1 VNLEFHWRMLQG
13 GERLGVT
20 RLAQMTL
27 DEAALPDL
35 AAQTAFCRS
44 AVAAGISSLLVDL
57 SYAKPDPM
65 LLAAALAVRVPAVRL
80 MVAVRSG
87 LLSPTLFT
95 QQVNTFSQLSAR
107 RICLNVV
114 AGYSP
119 EEQGYYGDFLSHDE
133 RYARTEEFLEIC
145 NRIWD
150 GGAVTF
156 HGRYMEVNEARIATP
171 FADGGGKRPE
181 IFVGGNSDSA
191 RDLAISQG
199 SCWMRIA
206 DSLDAVRTSVGPVVA
221 SGKQVGL
228 RLSIICA
235 TTRQEALRQAGE
247 LVQGVKQNGESA
259 SAEHSFVRNTD
270 SRSIR
275 QAWHMAAQ
283 EWLSPILWTG
293 AVRTHGA
300 PAIALVGD
308 PDEVAAALI
317 EYGDV
322 GVSQFILSG
331 WPKEES
337 MLFFGREVI
346 PRVRQIEAQRLRT
359 DE

>member
-1 VNLEFHWRMLQG
+1 MLQG
-13 GERLGVT
+13 GEHLGVT

-35 AAQTAFCRS
+35 PAQTAFCQS
-44 AVAAGISSLLVDL
+44 AAAAGISSLLVDL

-65 LLAAALAVRVPAVRL
+65 LLAATLAMRVPDIRL

-87 LLSPTLFT
+87 LLSPTLFA
-95 QQVNTFSQLSAR
+95 QQVNTFSQLTAQ

-145 NRIWD
+145 NRLWD
-150 GGAVTF
+150 LTPVTLR
-156 HGRYMEVNEARIATP
+156 GRYMEVSEARIATP
-171 FADGGGKRPE
+171 FADSAGKRPE
-181 IFVGGNSDSA
+181 IFIGGNSDSA
-191 RDLAISQG
+191 RDLAIRQG
-199 SCWMRIA
+199 SCWMQIA
-206 DSLDAVRTSVGPVVA
+206 DSLETVRASIGPVLAV
-221 SGKQVGL
+221 GKEVGL

-235 TTRQEALRQAGE
+235 ATRQEALRQATE
-247 LVQGVKQNGESA
+247 LVAGVKQNGESA
-259 SAEHSFVRNTD
+259 VAEHSFVRKSD
-270 SRSIR
+270 SQSIGE
-275 QAWHMAAQ
+275 AWSMAAQ
-283 EWLSPILWTG
+283 VWLSPTLWTG

-308 PDEVAAALI
+308 PGEVAAALV
-317 EYGDV
+317 EYGEI
-322 GVSQFILSG
+322 GISQFILSG

-337 MLFFGREVI
+337 MVFFGKEVI
-346 PRVRQIEAQRLRT
+346 PRVREMETQLSRE
-359 DE
+359 D